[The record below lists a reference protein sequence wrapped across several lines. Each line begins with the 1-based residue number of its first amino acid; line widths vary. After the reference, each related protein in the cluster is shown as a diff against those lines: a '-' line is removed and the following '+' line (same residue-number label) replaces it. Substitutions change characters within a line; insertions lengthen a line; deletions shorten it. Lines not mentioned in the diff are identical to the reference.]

1 MMTTDTAP
9 VERDQA
15 VAVSEAIP
23 DSRMRPVAEFVE
35 VVKDYPTNWLQW
47 GMLRAVDHVSLTI
60 APGEVFGLLG
70 PNRAGKTTLVKIL
83 LSLTRPT
90 SGTVKRF
97 DQPTT
102 NRETLKRIGYVHEN
116 QAFPRYLTATELL
129 RYYGAL
135 SQLSTAK
142 IEVMVPILLEK
153 VGLADRARE
162 PISRFSKGMVQRLGL
177 AQALLN
183 DPDLLVLDEPAEGLD
198 LDGRRM
204 VAALIAQRREAGKT
218 VLLVTHL
225 LAEAERVC
233 DRVAVI
239 LGGKIVRQ
247 GTVAELTNRGATS
260 LEETLS
266 PIYAA
271 GRTAVSAAAFN
282 G

>member
-35 VVKDYPTNWLQW
+35 VVKDYPTNWLRW

>member
-35 VVKDYPTNWLQW
+35 VVKDYPTNWLRW

-83 LSLTRPT
+83 LSLTQPT

>member
-23 DSRMRPVAEFVE
+23 DSRMRPVVEFVE
-35 VVKDYPTNWLQW
+35 VVKDYPTNWLRW

-83 LSLTRPT
+83 LSLTQPT